1 MFTMQQVRNMFF
13 ALLNQSMQNDRAIT
27 AESRLDKIDTECVR
41 LDETDKALEKDM
53 NDKNKALSDRLSKF
67 KEDSSQL
74 QRFNEKSLNE
84 HRLKLAA
91 GHETATRHK
100 EQLDEQKRF
109 LTTNTEKISQVGA
122 RVDKTKEFLEKDINE
137 TREEIYAKIE

>member
-1 MFTMQQVRNMFF
+1 MQQVRNMFF
-13 ALLNQSMQNDRAIT
+13 ALMNQSMQNDRTVT
-27 AESRLDKIDTECVR
+27 AETRLDKMHAECIR
-41 LDETDKALEKDM
+41 LDETDKALEKDL
-53 NDKNKALSDRLSKF
+53 NDKNKILTDKLAKF
-67 KEDSSQL
+67 KDDSAQI
-74 QRFNEKSLNE
+74 QRINEKNLNE

-91 GHETATRHK
+91 GNETATRHK